1 MEKQTK
7 TGILTKLLNSALLAV
22 LILTLTAMVVYASVN
37 NDNKLAKIEQEKTV
51 KEFLMSSVKRDYKNA
66 KDLTAGIVLFNL
78 NNTAAI
84 KDDAHIVTKIE
95 TFVEITDQTWA
106 KVRAELETV
115 NPQNNI
121 DVHWY
126 NIYLVKDGTW
136 KIYKIEETEP
146 IFKPGNIDNKDVE
159 DAKKAFV
166 DFCNAVFQRQYDDA
180 GKYLIGRA
188 KISHEQAGSFLKDAI
203 ITEDEVKINSAKPL
217 SGNDKHLILQINYT
231 LDGRELNVIVSCYRT
246 KEGWKIYNVSQ
257 T

>member
-7 TGILTKLLNSALLAV
+7 TGTLTKLLNSALLAV

-51 KEFLMSSVKRDYKNA
+51 KEFLMSSVKRDYENA

-159 DAKKAFV
+159 DAKK
-166 DFCNAVFQRQYDDA
+166 DA

-231 LDGRELNVIVSCYRT
+231 LDERELNVIVSCYRT